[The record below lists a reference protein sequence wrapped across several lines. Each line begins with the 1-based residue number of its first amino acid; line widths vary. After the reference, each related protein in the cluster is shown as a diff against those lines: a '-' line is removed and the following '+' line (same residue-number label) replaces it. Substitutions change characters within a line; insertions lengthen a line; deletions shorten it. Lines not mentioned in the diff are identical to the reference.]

1 MEKKI
6 KKLKKCRRIR
16 NVKNVTLAI
25 YGNPRS
31 ILRIPKVIKK
41 APLAA
46 AMIEE
51 ASRARAM

>member
-6 KKLKKCRRIR
+6 IKCRRIR

-31 ILRIPKVIKK
+31 IMRIPKVIKK

-46 AMIEE
+46 TMIEE